1 MCSCRPRSKGQRKSG
16 RCRRARGV
24 PCCVSEDE
32 STGSPPC
39 IAGPCGSGS
48 AGHGLGSRA
57 YAVRSCSAAR
67 PGKRRPVTGLP
78 DEAVVEVFFD
88 QPGHVQ
94 TSELVIRVAADGT
107 TLLGVADLL
116 DQLRRSQTRVLPY
129 GCRLCRFALR
139 HYLASSNGSIPPSSS
154 AERDVKPLRI
164 HGPWLRACTTG
175 VTKEDQRGSALA
187 ASSQALISG
196 HQRCT
201 TGTHAVKSR
210 MACPAQWSIKW
221 FCQTT
226 VPLVPERSWLFVAR
240 HCNLHWR

>member
-1 MCSCRPRSKGQRKSG
+1 MIEQYMLESPAHDLPIRFRRDLQYKAGNRCFHLRSRNMEH
-16 RCRRARGV
+16 RV
-24 PCCVSEDE
+24 LDD
-32 STGSPPC
+32 
-39 IAGPCGSGS
+39 IAPISVGPLIADGNC
-48 AGHGLGSRA
+48 
-57 YAVRSCSAAR
+57 
-67 PGKRRPVTGLP
+67 TM
-78 DEAVVEVFFD
+78 
-88 QPGHVQ
+88 
-94 TSELVIRVAADGT
+94 SELVIRVAADGT